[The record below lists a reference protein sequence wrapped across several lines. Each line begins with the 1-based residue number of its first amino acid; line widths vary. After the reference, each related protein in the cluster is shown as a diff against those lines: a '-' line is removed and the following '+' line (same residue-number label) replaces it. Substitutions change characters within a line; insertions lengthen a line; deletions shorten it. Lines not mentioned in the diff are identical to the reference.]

1 MTCFLSI
8 KVQYLAILQI
18 SILFINAVQVY
29 QECTLKDAIDVL
41 QRLPKKGF
49 HLLFSGTKRPRIIN
63 LISNKYASTNNV
75 KLLEAETVK

>member
-8 KVQYLAILQI
+8 KVQYLAVLHI
-18 SILFINAVQVY
+18 STLFINVVQVY
-29 QECTLKDAIDVL
+29 QECTLKDVIDVL
-41 QRLPKKGF
+41 KRLPKKGF
-49 HLLFSGTKRPRIIN
+49 HLLLSGTKRTRIIN